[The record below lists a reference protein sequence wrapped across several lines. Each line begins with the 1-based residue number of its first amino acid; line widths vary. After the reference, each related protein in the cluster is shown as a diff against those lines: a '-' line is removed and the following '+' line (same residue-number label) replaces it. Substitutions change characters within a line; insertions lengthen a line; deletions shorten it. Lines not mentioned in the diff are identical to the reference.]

1 MGVFFTRSQ
10 IPLENNDKKD
20 NQLSFPGRNRL
31 PSGLPSHG
39 QFYPLNLLAV
49 NSRNCIDALDAINFV
64 IVLDLTIMA
73 GSRLA
78 QRTRKKLGSRDNLSE
93 LFLLDLFKSAEK
105 PHAFRAEIE
114 STAPGDWGFDKT
126 ISANNLLA
134 SVAIISLLHIIFTI
148 RARHHNSDGKE
159 KGKKIWPSS
168 CDDGS
173 ECSGLSVKLV
183 RHDGQLNLP
192 KHRCR
197 TLNRQSRW
205 K

>member
-78 QRTRKKLGSRDNLSE
+78 QRTRKKLGSRDNLSVIQNR
-93 LFLLDLFKSAEK
+93 FLIRE
-105 PHAFRAEIE
+105 P
-114 STAPGDWGFDKT
+114 
-126 ISANNLLA
+126 
-134 SVAIISLLHIIFTI
+134 VSL
-148 RARHHNSDGKE
+148 
-159 KGKKIWPSS
+159 
-168 CDDGS
+168 
-173 ECSGLSVKLV
+173 
-183 RHDGQLNLP
+183 
-192 KHRCR
+192 
-197 TLNRQSRW
+197 
-205 K
+205 